1 MQSAHPAPP
10 HPSRE
15 LRRRLRARA
24 RRLEIED
31 RVRFCPNV
39 SDSELPIYLALGH
52 VFVFPSENRLEGFGL
67 AVAEAMAAGLPVVTA
82 DMPGVRE
89 VIEPGVEGLL
99 AEPLLAHDVAEK
111 VRRLLDD
118 PTLARRMG
126 AAGRLRAEQRYGLA
140 TVAGQLLTLYADLI
154 ATG

>member
-1 MQSAHPAPP
+1 VLIGAGPRLSGLQS
-10 HPSRE
+10 
-15 LRRRLRARA
+15 RA
-24 RRLEIED
+24 RRLDIGD
-31 RVRFCPNV
+31 RVRFCANV
-39 SDSELPIYLALGH
+39 SDEDLPLYLALGN

-99 AEPLLAHDVAEK
+99 AEPLLASDVAEK

-118 PTLARRMG
+118 PSLARRMG
-126 AAGRLRAEQRYGLA
+126 TAGRHRAEQKYGLA
-140 TVAGQLLTLYADLI
+140 TVAGQLLKLYADLI
-154 ATG
+154 AAG

>member
-1 MQSAHPAPP
+1 
-10 HPSRE
+10 
-15 LRRRLRARA
+15 
-24 RRLEIED
+24 
-31 RVRFCPNV
+31 
-39 SDSELPIYLALGH
+39 
-52 VFVFPSENRLEGFGL
+52 
-67 AVAEAMAAGLPVVTA
+67 
-82 DMPGVRE
+82 MPGVRE

>member
-1 MQSAHPAPP
+1 M
-10 HPSRE
+10 
-15 LRRRLRARA
+15 
-24 RRLEIED
+24 
-31 RVRFCPNV
+31 
-39 SDSELPIYLALGH
+39 
-52 VFVFPSENRLEGFGL
+52 FVFPSENRLEGFGL